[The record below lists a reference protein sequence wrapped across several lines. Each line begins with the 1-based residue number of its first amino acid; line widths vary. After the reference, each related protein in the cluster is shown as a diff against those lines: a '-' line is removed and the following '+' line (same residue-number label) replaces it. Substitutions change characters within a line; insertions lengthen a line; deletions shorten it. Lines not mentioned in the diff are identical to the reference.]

1 MKFSMT
7 SDAYDADQS
16 IDERLIHFSK
26 AGFSHIHWC
35 EQATSDI
42 IYTPEDAD
50 GIRRAADLVG
60 LKIQNIHSVWRFDGN
75 RPFTERNW
83 YELNRK

>member
-7 SDAYDADQS
+7 SDAYDIDQS
-16 IDERLIHFSK
+16 IDERLMHYSR

-35 EQATSDI
+35 EQATSDK

-50 GIRRAADLVG
+50 GIRRVADL
-60 LKIQNIHSVWRFDGN
+60 
-75 RPFTERNW
+75 
-83 YELNRK
+83 